1 MAVINCAEIRE
12 IKKNHTDIC
21 EDTTEAVARA
31 KSIGLPVVVLIT
43 AFTEPI
49 IRKIFRFKSKEKIA
63 LQRKRDFRFTP

>member
-49 IRKIFRFKSKEKIA
+49 IRKIFR
-63 LQRKRDFRFTP
+63 